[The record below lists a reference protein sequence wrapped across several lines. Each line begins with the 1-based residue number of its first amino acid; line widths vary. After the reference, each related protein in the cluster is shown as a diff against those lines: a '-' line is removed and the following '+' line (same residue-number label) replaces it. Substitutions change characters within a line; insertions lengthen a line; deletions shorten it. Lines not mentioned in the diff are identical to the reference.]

1 MNTYVAREF
10 DVDFI
15 YLDFIFTAIW
25 IVLLWRQKHMLALKF
40 GLAGALITFLADDV
54 WMYHIQETRIID
66 APFSPDLYLACGS
79 FTAGMV
85 MFSYV
90 IVMFSATKTSTK
102 VLWTAF
108 LYLGWGAIAFL
119 SQWIPLD
126 DRLITM
132 VRDMSDIPAFQIGMV
147 VGGYILLVI
156 LKYRWKYMKPLT
168 WPRIAYLFLVGFLII
183 FAMEFTLWISGIRP
197 AEGAVDVLIFNSFI
211 QFNVGIPVL
220 YIVWTFITRVRTIEQ
235 LGQITSDTPAAPDN
249 EKEITLC

>member
-25 IVLLWRQKHMLALKF
+25 IFFLWRQRHTLALKF
-40 GLAGALITFLADDV
+40 GLAGFIITFLADDI
-54 WMYHIQETRIID
+54 WMYRIQETRIID

-90 IVMFSATKTSTK
+90 IVMFSATKTGTR

-108 LYLGWGAIAFL
+108 LYIGWGAIAFL

-126 DRLITM
+126 DRIITM
-132 VRDMSDIPAFQIGMV
+132 GRNMSGVPAFQIGMTA
-147 VGGYILLVI
+147 GGYLLLAI
-156 LKYRWKYMKPLT
+156 LKYKWKYMKSLT
-168 WPRIAYLFLVGFLII
+168 WPYIAYLFLVGFLII
-183 FAMEFTLWISGIRP
+183 FAMELTLWLSEIRP
-197 AEGAVDVLIFNSFI
+197 AEEGMDVLVFNSLLE
-211 QFNVGIPVL
+211 FNVGIPVL
-220 YIVWTFITRVRTIEQ
+220 YIVWIFLTRVRARKQ
-235 LGQITSDTPAAPDN
+235 LQQPSLDNPAAQDN
-249 EKEITLC
+249 